1 MLRAAGLN
9 RIWARRITSRHPVKM
24 TALIYLREALLNE
37 AYEDCPAAIE
47 IAKEFGAQEFEIQ
60 NLLEDPRR
68 IPR

>member
-9 RIWARRITSRHPVKM
+9 RIWTRKITSRHPVKM

-37 AYEDCPAAIE
+37 VYEDCPLAIE
-47 IAKEFGAQEFEIQ
+47 IAREFGAQEFEIQ

-68 IPR
+68 RPG

>member
-1 MLRAAGLN
+1 MLRAVGLN
-9 RIWARRITSRHPVKM
+9 RIWARRIASRHPVKM

-37 AYEDCPAAIE
+37 AYEDCPVAIE